1 MIKLRKILFESVSPK
16 TFKDVLN
23 QTTIGRDNTSNPLS
37 QHIWDAEMF
46 YNSNKKT
53 IDRLLKDADEFR
65 FLGAGVNGAA
75 YSIGDRV
82 LKIEPGGYRA
92 ETIATGLYGKKETGV
107 HHPMIYDSGKL
118 KMPLD
123 PDDPERYDTLHYSIM
138 EKFEIPSNE
147 LQVDLDKLI
156 VKIDHL
162 MNTKEYVREPNG
174 EIARDS
180 EGKRISKQFSKQD
193 IKDEL
198 ENTRKDEINRIG
210 EQLRLK
216 DGWLDKLIDHM
227 YRISEEGLQ
236 DFHAGNIGVRRLGGE
251 GDLVFFD

>member
-1 MIKLRKILFESVSPK
+1 MIKLRKILFESVSPE
-16 TFKDVLN
+16 TFIDVLK

-37 QHIWDAEMF
+37 QYIWDAEMF

-53 IDRLLKDADEFR
+53 LDEILKDADEFS

-107 HHPMIYDSGKL
+107 HHPMIYDSGQL

-138 EKFEIPSNE
+138 EKFEIPSAE
-147 LQVDLDKLI
+147 LQIDLEKLI
-156 VKIDHL
+156 GKIDHL

-180 EGKRISKQFSKQD
+180 DGKRIGKLYSKQE

-198 ENTRKDEINRIG
+198 ENTRQDEINRVG

-216 DGWLDKLIDHM
+216 DGWLDKLMDHM

-236 DFHAGNIGVRRLGGE
+236 DFHAGNIGVRRIGPE

>member
-1 MIKLRKILFESVSPK
+1 MIKLRKILFESVSPES
-16 TFKDVLN
+16 FIDVLK

-37 QHIWDAEMF
+37 QYISDAEMF

-53 IDRLLKDADEFR
+53 IDKILKDADEFR

-107 HHPMIYDSGKL
+107 HHPMIYDSGQL
-118 KMPLD
+118 KI
-123 PDDPERYDTLHYSIM
+123 DDGHTLHYSIM

-180 EGKRISKQFSKQD
+180 DGKRIAKQFSKQE

-198 ENTRKDEINRIG
+198 ENTRKDEINRVG
-210 EQLRLK
+210 DQLTLK
-216 DGWLDKLIDHM
+216 DGWFDKLIDHM
-227 YRISEEGLQ
+227 YRIKDEGLQ
-236 DFHAGNIGVRRLGGE
+236 DFHAGNIGVRRLGQE

>member
-1 MIKLRKILFESVSPK
+1 MLVISFMIKLRKILFESVSPE
-16 TFKDVLN
+16 TFKDVLK

-37 QHIWDAEMF
+37 QYISDAEMF

-53 IDRLLKDADEFR
+53 IDKILKDADEFR

-107 HHPMIYDSGKL
+107 HHPMIYDSGQL
-118 KMPLD
+118 KI
-123 PDDPERYDTLHYSIM
+123 DDGHTLHYSIM

-180 EGKRISKQFSKQD
+180 DGKRIAKQFSKQE

-198 ENTRKDEINRIG
+198 ENTRKDEINRVG
-210 EQLRLK
+210 DQLTLK
-216 DGWLDKLIDHM
+216 DGWFDKLIDHM
-227 YRISEEGLQ
+227 YRIKDEGLQ
-236 DFHAGNIGVRRLGGE
+236 DFHAGNIGVRRLGQE